1 MKNLLKKIAK
11 KFDKA
16 AAFIRKNI
24 IKISEKVSPYINDI
38 NKKLLPLKK
47 KLEADTQYRNRFL
60 IISLSLLFIADYV
73 MFSYLTDKNIF
84 NIFPSIPA
92 LSDQKEISVYLPS
105 LESQNLIKET
115 RMAPSFSDNER
126 FIKYLFKTVT
136 RGSIYENT
144 SVLIP
149 SELLI
154 KKIWLHGEGD
164 SICVIDIENKILD
177 QEMKII
183 AGSEDKFKAAIDTTI
198 RENIKS
204 VKKVMILNSGVYGK
218 RLWEDI

>member
-1 MKNLLKKIAK
+1 MSRLKKITGKFNKAVSFISK
-11 KFDKA
+11 KTT
-16 AAFIRKNI
+16 
-24 IKISEKVSPYINDI
+24 KISERISPFINDI
-38 NKKLLPLKK
+38 NKKIIPLQK
-47 KLEADTQYRNRFL
+47 KLETNVKYRNRFL

-105 LESQNLIKET
+105 LDGNNLIKET

-126 FIKYLFKTVT
+126 FIKYLFKTVA

-154 KKIWLHGEGD
+154 KKIWLYGEGD

-183 AGSEDKFKAAIDTTI
+183 TGSEDKFKAAIDTTI
-198 RENIKS
+198 RENIKT
-204 VKKVMILNSGVYGK
+204 VKKVMILNSGVYDK
-218 RLWEDI
+218 RLWEEI

>member
-1 MKNLLKKIAK
+1 MNGIKN
-11 KFDKA
+11 
-16 AAFIRKNI
+16 
-24 IKISEKVSPYINDI
+24 KISEYKVRADAIISRINTERI
-38 NKKLLPLKK
+38 VPLKAKIDSDK
-47 KLEADTQYRNRFL
+47 KYKNRFL
-60 IISLSLLFIADYV
+60 ILSLSILFIADYV
-73 MFSYLTDKNIF
+73 MFSYNTDKNIF

-105 LESQNLIKET
+105 LESQDLIKET

-126 FIKYLFKTVT
+126 FIKYLFKTVA

-154 KKIWLHGEGD
+154 KKIWLYGEGD

-177 QEMKII
+177 QDMKIVK
-183 AGSEDKFKAAIDTTI
+183 GSEDKFKNALDTTI

-204 VKKVMILNSGVYGK
+204 VKKVLILNSGVYDK

>member
-1 MKNLLKKIAK
+1 MGKLNKIADFSNKTITYININITGKIIKKI
-11 KFDKA
+11 
-16 AAFIRKNI
+16 
-24 IKISEKVSPYINDI
+24 S
-38 NKKLLPLKK
+38 PLKK
-47 KLEADTQYRNRFL
+47 KLNSNIKYRNRFFIL
-60 IISLSLLFIADYV
+60 SLSLLFITDYI
-73 MFSYLTDKNIF
+73 MFSYHTDKNIF

-92 LSDQKEISVYLPS
+92 FNDQKEISVFLPS
-105 LESQNLIKET
+105 LESRELIKET

-126 FIKYLFKTVT
+126 FIKYLFKTVA

-154 KKIWLHGEGD
+154 KKIWIHGEGD

-183 AGSEDKFKAAIDTTI
+183 KGSEDKFKNALDTTI

-204 VKKVMILNSGVYGK
+204 VKKVLILNSGVNDK
-218 RLWEDI
+218 RLWEEI